1 MEFCASS
8 VWFSLGFSCGCAV
21 LAFSCFSRFISP
33 GGLSRVY
40 RSREGAGFLFTPAA
54 VQAQTPIRRGARPV
68 AASACAS
75 ASFASAAAAALRLH
89 SPVSDIRRRQLMLVK
104 ALVSK
109 NGGKLQWRRK

>member
-21 LAFSCFSRFISP
+21 LVFSCFSRFISP

-54 VQAQTPIRRGARPV
+54 VQAQTPIRCGARPV
-68 AASACAS
+68 AVSACAS
-75 ASFASAAAAALRLH
+75 VSFASAAAAALRLH
-89 SPVSDIRRRQLMLVK
+89 SPVSDIRRRQLVVK